1 MSAQPTERGDT
12 MPRQPVSPQLRA
24 NAKRMRKDMTE
35 MERRLWNQI
44 RAHRLMGLGFRRQM
58 PVAGY
63 IADFA
68 CPQHRLIVELD
79 GTQHAEATAM
89 VARNG
94 TISNKFVGLFFEKSG
109 KRPIEKIRVIP
120 NGSIKAL
127 GNSG

>member
-1 MSAQPTERGDT
+1 
-12 MPRQPVSPQLRA
+12 
-24 NAKRMRKDMTE
+24 MRKDMTE

-89 VARNG
+89 VADDKRTRKLGGTGWTVIRFWNHEVMHELDAVCDQIVAFVRELEENANG
-94 TISNKFVGLFFEKSG
+94 
-109 KRPIEKIRVIP
+109 
-120 NGSIKAL
+120 
-127 GNSG
+127 